1 MVSAALALLKGKA
14 QFLSGGAFLP
24 ESAGSRQ
31 MPFVAQKL
39 SLPGYERFMWRQTG
53 CLAIRTGGVCGSA
66 YFYRH

>member
-24 ESAGSRQ
+24 ESAGRRQ

-39 SLPGYERFMWRQTG
+39 SLRDYERFMCLQTG
-53 CLAIRTGGVCGSA
+53 CLAI
-66 YFYRH
+66 